1 MKSLGKITKGKGEAQ
16 QQQDQNVFHA
26 QTSIPK
32 GEAKSILVLSCVPS
46 LLKHPLINNARKR
59 LLCGDA
65 NMKKTDVRPPVIMLV
80 LAISIVVIAAS
91 GCSRGPVAN
100 ANINTNTNVNV
111 NANPSGA
118 NINAS
123 TAPSTIAAKEPETY
137 RATIVFTAQTEG
149 GDKAIG
155 IPPLSAEVAKS
166 GNDRRLSFKLPDGS
180 DLVYLE
186 KAGVQYGIAP
196 ARKQYAELTPEA
208 TGFQLQKLMTPGQV
222 VAYLDRLK
230 GIEFVG
236 EEPLAGRTAL
246 KYRYAKTAETQ
257 TSAGEVK
264 TESFVYVDKDTGLP
278 LRAELFSEA
287 TGNVQ
292 GVKGAKIVA
301 EMQNIQTTV
310 DPSLFEIPAG
320 MNKVPEA
327 QVRAQVNAVT
337 NTVAAV
343 LRTLLTNMNSAPPP
357 PPASPTPTVSPA
369 TSPSPA
375 Q

>member
-1 MKSLGKITKGKGEAQ
+1 MK
-16 QQQDQNVFHA
+16 N
-26 QTSIPK
+26 
-32 GEAKSILVLSCVPS
+32 
-46 LLKHPLINNARKR
+46 
-59 LLCGDA
+59 
-65 NMKKTDVRPPVIMLV
+65 TDVRPPVLMLV
-80 LAISIVVIAAS
+80 LTVVSAIAIAAS
-91 GCSRGPVAN
+91 GCSRGPAN
-100 ANINTNTNVNV
+100 NSNLTANVNANVNV

-123 TAPSTIAAKEPETY
+123 TAPSTIAAREPDTY
-137 RATIVFTAQTEG
+137 RATLVFTAETEG

-155 IPPLSAEVAKS
+155 IPTLSAEVAKN

-222 VAYLDRLK
+222 VAYLDRLR

-236 EEPLAGRTAL
+236 EEPLAGRTSL
-246 KYRYAKTAETQ
+246 KYRYARTAQTQ

-292 GVKGAKIVA
+292 GVKGATVVA
-301 EMQNIQTTV
+301 EMRDIQTNV
-310 DPSLFEIPAG
+310 DPSLFEIPPG
-320 MNKVPEA
+320 FNKVPEA

-337 NTVAAV
+337 NTIAAV
-343 LRTLLTNMNSAPPP
+343 LRTLMTNMNTTPPP
-357 PPASPTPTVSPA
+357 SPTPTGSPA
-369 TSPSPA
+369 ASPSPSPTR
-375 Q
+375 

>member
-1 MKSLGKITKGKGEAQ
+1 MK
-16 QQQDQNVFHA
+16 N
-26 QTSIPK
+26 
-32 GEAKSILVLSCVPS
+32 
-46 LLKHPLINNARKR
+46 
-59 LLCGDA
+59 
-65 NMKKTDVRPPVIMLV
+65 TDVRPPVLMLV
-80 LAISIVVIAAS
+80 LALLIALS
-91 GCSRGPVAN
+91 GCARGPAN
-100 ANINTNTNVNV
+100 SNSNLTANVNVNV
-111 NANPSGA
+111 NANASTGA

-123 TAPSTIAAKEPETY
+123 TAPSTIAAREPDTY
-137 RATIVFTAQTEG
+137 SATLVFAAETEG

-155 IPPLSAEVAKS
+155 IPELSAQVAKS

-208 TGFQLQKLMTPGQV
+208 TGFQIQRLMTPGQL
-222 VAYLDRLK
+222 VAHLERLQ

-246 KYRYAKTAETQ
+246 KYRYARTAQTQ

-264 TESFVYVDKDTGLP
+264 TESFVFVDKDTGLP

-292 GVKGAKIVA
+292 GIKGAKVVA
-301 EMQNIQTTV
+301 EMRDIQTNV
-310 DPSLFEIPAG
+310 QPSVFEIPAG
-320 MNKVPEA
+320 FNKVPEA

-357 PPASPTPTVSPA
+357 SPTPTPSGSPAASPTPTR
-369 TSPSPA
+369 
-375 Q
+375 

>member
-1 MKSLGKITKGKGEAQ
+1 MK
-16 QQQDQNVFHA
+16 N
-26 QTSIPK
+26 
-32 GEAKSILVLSCVPS
+32 
-46 LLKHPLINNARKR
+46 
-59 LLCGDA
+59 
-65 NMKKTDVRPPVIMLV
+65 TDVRPPVIMLV

-91 GCSRGPVAN
+91 GCARGPAAN

-111 NANPSGA
+111 NANATAA

-123 TAPSTIAAKEPETY
+123 TAPSTFAAREPDSY
-137 RATIVFTAQTEG
+137 RATLVFSAETEG

-155 IPPLSAEVAKS
+155 IPTLTAEVAKS
-166 GNDRRLSFKLPDGS
+166 GADRRLSFKLPDGS
-180 DLVYLE
+180 DLIYLE

-196 ARKQYAELTPEA
+196 ARKQYAELTPAA
-208 TGFQLQKLMTPGQV
+208 TGFQIHKLMTPGQL

-236 EEPLAGRTAL
+236 EEQRAGRTAL
-246 KYRYAKTAETQ
+246 KYRYARTAQTQ

-264 TESFVYVDKDTGLP
+264 TESFIYVDKDTGLP

-292 GVKGAKIVA
+292 GVKGASVVA

-327 QVRAQVNAVT
+327 QVRQQVNAVT

-343 LRTLLTNMNSAPPP
+343 LRTLLTNMNTAP
-357 PPASPTPTVSPA
+357 PPASPTASPA
-369 TSPSPA
+369 ASPSPTR
-375 Q
+375 

>member
-1 MKSLGKITKGKGEAQ
+1 MK
-16 QQQDQNVFHA
+16 N
-26 QTSIPK
+26 
-32 GEAKSILVLSCVPS
+32 
-46 LLKHPLINNARKR
+46 
-59 LLCGDA
+59 
-65 NMKKTDVRPPVIMLV
+65 TDVRPPVLMLV
-80 LAISIVVIAAS
+80 LALLIALS
-91 GCSRGPVAN
+91 GCARGPAN
-100 ANINTNTNVNV
+100 SNSNLTANVNVNVNV
-111 NANPSGA
+111 NASTGA

-123 TAPSTIAAKEPETY
+123 TAPSTIAAREPDTY
-137 RATIVFTAQTEG
+137 SATLVFAAETEG

-155 IPPLSAEVAKS
+155 IPELSAQVAKS

-208 TGFQLQKLMTPGQV
+208 TGFQIQRLMTPGQL
-222 VAYLDRLK
+222 VAHLERLQ

-246 KYRYAKTAETQ
+246 KYRYARTAQTQ

-264 TESFVYVDKDTGLP
+264 TESFVFVDKDTGLP

-292 GVKGAKIVA
+292 GIKGAKVVA
-301 EMQNIQTTV
+301 EMRDIQTNV
-310 DPSLFEIPAG
+310 QPSVFEIPAG
-320 MNKVPEA
+320 FNKVPEA

-357 PPASPTPTVSPA
+357 SPTPTPTGSPAASPTPTR
-369 TSPSPA
+369 
-375 Q
+375 